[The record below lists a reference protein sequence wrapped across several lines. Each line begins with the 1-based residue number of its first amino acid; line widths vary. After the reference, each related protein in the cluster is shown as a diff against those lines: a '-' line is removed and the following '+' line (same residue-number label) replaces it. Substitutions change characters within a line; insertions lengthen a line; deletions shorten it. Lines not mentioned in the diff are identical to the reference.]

1 MSPDRRPVRV
11 DALLAQVLQKHGVQK
26 QVERMSLLGLWPE
39 VVGEQ
44 LAAVTRVRGVDEST
58 LLVEVRSSAWIME
71 LSLMK
76 DRFLERVNERL
87 EEAPIERIV
96 FILAETT

>member
-1 MSPDRRPVRV
+1 VTSGSRPVRV
-11 DALLAQVLQKHGVQK
+11 DALLSQVLAKHGVQK
-26 QVERMSLLGLWPE
+26 QVERMSLLALWPE

-76 DRFLERVNERL
+76 DRFLDRVNARL
-87 EEAPIERIV
+87 EEAPIDRIV
-96 FILAETT
+96 FVLAETT